1 MPAVTVL
8 PVRCTTPNSQIVEK
22 MSTQE
27 RVRGI
32 DEAAVPRN
40 EKEGSTP
47 TTTETVGE
55 DSTPDKGKVGSEG
68 DKADDADRKEG
79 SSEPGTVSPS
89 QSTISYPTSQS
100 MYQTPQGYYLA
111 HGQSQ
116 VTPEPPSPAGPGATP
131 VYDVGSIF
139 PQQGA
144 GFHNSPFAAS
154 HQYGMNPSQQPQP
167 PQSPSHSTSGSIPPA
182 SPLFQPGPGQ
192 ATAGLLVDG
201 AILQRGTP
209 LSPGPPYLAS
219 PVLGPS
225 SMYPNMGAYAGPT
238 PNNTTSNNSPDGF
251 SGWGDSR

>member
-116 VTPEPPSPAGPGATP
+116 VTPERHHLLA
-131 VYDVGSIF
+131 
-139 PQQGA
+139 QGQPLCMTLVQF
-144 GFHNSPFAAS
+144 FHNKA
-154 HQYGMNPSQQPQP
+154 
-167 PQSPSHSTSGSIPPA
+167 
-182 SPLFQPGPGQ
+182 PGF
-192 ATAGLLVDG
+192 TTVHLLLR
-201 AILQRGTP
+201 I
-209 LSPGPPYLAS
+209 
-219 PVLGPS
+219 
-225 SMYPNMGAYAGPT
+225 SMV
-238 PNNTTSNNSPDGF
+238 
-251 SGWGDSR
+251 